1 MKRFFG
7 HTPLASFA
15 PLSSHERA
23 RRVLR
28 AWFAVVLPP
37 SRPGHTPLASLRSL
51 APLSLCERGRRVL
64 RVWFAVVVPIVVAV
78 VFACGG
84 DLSDGGGSDVA
95 EVIDET
101 AITAIGD
108 RLEISAWTRP
118 NREFGYDE
126 FIEAGWKQHQVYEV
140 DTLPN
145 ALEAR
150 YGFYNRRDVEIRRY
164 ASHELA
170 MSDGAASAE
179 EALDRTVHDGSG
191 FASRRVYRGYLVAGN
206 LVMMCEVSTDD
217 CIKLIE
223 AAEGGE

>member
-15 PLSSHERA
+15 PLSSHERG
-23 RRVLR
+23 RRPLR
-28 AWFAVVLPP
+28 A
-37 SRPGHTPLASLRSL
+37 
-51 APLSLCERGRRVL
+51 
-64 RVWFAVVVPIVVAV
+64 WFAVVVPIVVAV

-84 DLSDGGGSDVA
+84 DASEDGVTDTT

-101 AITAIGD
+101 GIIAIGD
-108 RLEISAWTRP
+108 RPETSAWTRP
-118 NREFGYDE
+118 NRIFTYEE
-126 FIEAGWKQHQVYEV
+126 FIKAGWKQHQIYEV

-164 ASHELA
+164 RSHEAA
-170 MSDGAASAE
+170 MSDGTASAE
-179 EALDRTVHDGSG
+179 GALDRTVHDGSG
-191 FASRRVYRGYLVAGN
+191 FASRRVYGGYLVAGN

-223 AAEGGE
+223 ATESGK

>member
-15 PLSSHERA
+15 PLSQSERGG
-23 RRVLR
+23 RPLR
-28 AWFAVVLPP
+28 A
-37 SRPGHTPLASLRSL
+37 
-51 APLSLCERGRRVL
+51 
-64 RVWFAVVVPIVVAV
+64 WFAVVVPIVVAV

-84 DLSDGGGSDVA
+84 DASEGGATDTR

-101 AITAIGD
+101 GINAIGD
-108 RLEISAWTRP
+108 RPEISAWTRP
-118 NREFGYDE
+118 NREFAYEE
-126 FIEAGWKQHQVYEV
+126 FIEAGWKQHQIYEV

-164 ASHELA
+164 RSHEAA
-170 MSDGAASAE
+170 MGDGTASAE

-191 FASRRVYRGYLVAGN
+191 FASRRVYGGYLVAGN

-217 CIKLIE
+217 CIELIE
-223 AAEGGE
+223 ATESGE

>member
-7 HTPLASFA
+7 HTPLASLA
-15 PLSSHERA
+15 PFSSHERG
-23 RRVLR
+23 RRPLR
-28 AWFAVVLPP
+28 A
-37 SRPGHTPLASLRSL
+37 
-51 APLSLCERGRRVL
+51 
-64 RVWFAVVVPIVVAV
+64 WFAVVVPIVVGV

-84 DLSDGGGSDVA
+84 DASEGGVTDTT

-101 AITAIGD
+101 GINVIGD
-108 RLEISAWTRP
+108 RPEISAWTRP
-118 NREFGYDE
+118 SREFGYEE
-126 FIEAGWKQHQVYEV
+126 FIEVGWKQHQIYEV

-164 ASHELA
+164 PSHEAA
-170 MSDGAASAE
+170 MNDGTASAE

-191 FASRRVYRGYLVAGN
+191 FASRRVYGGYLVAGN

-217 CIKLIE
+217 CIELIE
-223 AAEGGE
+223 ATESGE